1 MNYTDIIR
9 DCKAFLSQPI
19 PISESDLE
27 TALIASEALRLP
39 ILEARVAAQTDLSL
53 KRRQYLHPRDK
64 DFTNLDREIMLAANT
79 TEPTELFELLRG
91 LEYLLKDRHA
101 TLSLLLDI

>member
-1 MNYTDIIR
+1 MDYTDIIR
-9 DCKAFLSQPI
+9 DCKTFLAKPV
-19 PISESDLE
+19 PNTESDLE
-27 TALIASEALRLP
+27 DAIIALETLRLP
-39 ILEARVAAQTDLSL
+39 ILEARVATQTDLSL

-79 TEPTELFELLRG
+79 TEQTELFELLRG